1 MTTITNLAEYRK
13 GLQDAEL
20 DKKATQFADDVIA
33 TTLFGDNELNNSVLK
48 AILSKAESIHKMT
61 HNEENPSLPPVSIEE
76 VSADTPLYAS
86 RSMTYNVTPVYS
98 VGSLRLDFDGA
109 SYAAHFPT
117 DTPHSD
123 LTQFTILLERELLVN
138 HIKNRESPIMKAFS
152 AIAPAKDA
160 KEWLP
165 EPLDNSFLEIILN
178 NAKNISVLA
187 LNEDKTKLNKNDVTP
202 EAILNE
208 AKYSLRALYLSEHN
222 KEITIA
228 FEESKVSCHIELPD
242 SFTLSNVNKIATRL
256 FEENSKNTSYF
267 HDNNPRIEAYA
278 KRAGELD
285 IDLGLDVDRE
295 MSTDEIINQLK
306 QSLENAG
313 VASDDEKE
321 PENQEVKRDSNVY
334 SPKFR

>member
-1 MTTITNLAEYRK
+1 
-13 GLQDAEL
+13 
-20 DKKATQFADDVIA
+20 
-33 TTLFGDNELNNSVLK
+33 
-48 AILSKAESIHKMT
+48 
-61 HNEENPSLPPVSIEE
+61 
-76 VSADTPLYAS
+76 
-86 RSMTYNVTPVYS
+86 
-98 VGSLRLDFDGA
+98 
-109 SYAAHFPT
+109 
-117 DTPHSD
+117 
-123 LTQFTILLERELLVN
+123 
-138 HIKNRESPIMKAFS
+138 
-152 AIAPAKDA
+152 
-160 KEWLP
+160 
-165 EPLDNSFLEIILN
+165 
-178 NAKNISVLA
+178 
-187 LNEDKTKLNKNDVTP
+187 
-202 EAILNE
+202 
-208 AKYSLRALYLSEHN
+208 LSEHN